1 MLDGRE
7 PSSLRRRPPRAAL
20 GSAGALAGLDLSDQ
34 ALAAASAD
42 PASADIRAAGLDLK
56 GGFYLF
62 ADDYIADWFGFVLP
76 EAADVFGT
84 SLARRP
90 PDGQMISVS
99 GDARIFAVFR
109 GPMMGSSWSLFLS
122 ATTCSRRPRARGFRR
137 SGALLLTAS
146 CTSAARPWFSPL
158 VVLACNRAL
167 PTPT

>member
-62 ADDYIADWFGFVLP
+62 ADDYIADWFGCDVP
-76 EAADVFGT
+76 EAADVFGNP
-84 SLARRP
+84 LACRP
-90 PDGQMISVS
+90 SGGLMVS
-99 GDARIFAVFR
+99 APGDAKIAAVFR
-109 GPMMGSSWSLFLS
+109 GPMMGRSRSLSFSQDLLEEAWSKGLLAVGCA
-122 ATTCSRRPRARGFRR
+122 AT
-137 SGALLLTAS
+137 GASYA
-146 CTSAARPWFSPL
+146 SAARPRFSPL
-158 VVLACNRAL
+158 VALSCSRAL
-167 PTPT
+167 TTPT